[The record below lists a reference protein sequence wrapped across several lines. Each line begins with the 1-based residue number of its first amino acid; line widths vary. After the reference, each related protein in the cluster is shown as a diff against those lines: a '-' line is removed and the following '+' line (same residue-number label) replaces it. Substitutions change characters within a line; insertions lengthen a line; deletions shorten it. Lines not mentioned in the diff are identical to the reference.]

1 MRFDYYLFLALA
13 NGIQFITKYD
23 PKIKYSCAMNG
34 QSVQIKPKKKKQNK
48 TFLTQHKVN
57 FVLNELVVHKLI
69 LLYNY

>member
-34 QSVQIKPKKKKQNK
+34 QSVQIKPKKKKAEQDIPYTTQG
-48 TFLTQHKVN
+48 TFCS
-57 FVLNELVVHKLI
+57 
-69 LLYNY
+69 